1 MSMPRRKLRS
11 RSGMTIVETLMAV
24 LIIALLTSTIL
35 IGTQAAMRVTYQETF
50 VAESQS
56 VADTINRAFS
66 DVLRYAQNVN
76 TDDDT
81 RVTSYSNAAYGVT
94 GGAIR
99 VGTDTT
105 DAGHIYLAYA
115 GEGDPEN
122 IFLLSNLSYSNL
134 KVVPADFTPGAS
146 LDSRF
151 DLHYKDGVFTG
162 SYCLYDSA
170 RRLVTEPYTFT
181 FRAVNGD

>member
-1 MSMPRRKLRS
+1 MSMRKRKLRS

-66 DVLRYAQNVN
+66 DVLRYAQNVT
-76 TDDDT
+76 TDDDSK
-81 RVTSYSNAAYGVT
+81 VTSYSNAAYGVT
-94 GGAIR
+94 EGAIH
-99 VGTDTT
+99 VGTGTT
-105 DAGHIYLAYA
+105 DAGYIYLAYVGA
-115 GEGDPEN
+115 GDTGN
-122 IFLLSNLSYSNL
+122 IPLLSNLSYSNL
-134 KVVPADFTPGAS
+134 KVVPADFSPGSS

-151 DLHYKDGVFTG
+151 DLRYKDSVFTG
-162 SYCLYDSA
+162 SYCLYDSE
-170 RRLVTEPYTFT
+170 RQLVTKPYTFT
-181 FRAVNGD
+181 FRAVNED

>member
-1 MSMPRRKLRS
+1 MPKRKLRC

-56 VADTINRAFS
+56 VADTMNRALS
-66 DVLRYAQNVN
+66 DVLRYAQNVT

-94 GGAIR
+94 DGMLR
-99 VGTDTT
+99 VGTGTK

-115 GEGDPEN
+115 GEGDSGN
-122 IFLLSNLSYSNL
+122 ISLLSNLSYSNL
-134 KVVPADFTPGAS
+134 KVVPADFTPGTS
-146 LDSRF
+146 LSSRF
-151 DLHYKDGVFTG
+151 DLRYKDGVFTG

-170 RRLVTEPYTFT
+170 RQLVTEPYTFT
-181 FRAVNGD
+181 FRAVNGE